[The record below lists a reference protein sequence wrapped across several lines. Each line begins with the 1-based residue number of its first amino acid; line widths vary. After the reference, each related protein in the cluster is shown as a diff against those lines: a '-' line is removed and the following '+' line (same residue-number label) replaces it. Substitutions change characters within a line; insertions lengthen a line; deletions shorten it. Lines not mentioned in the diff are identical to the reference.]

1 MKTVTKNFKKKFGCC
16 NQTGNILDRDLCKK
30 KNVKKMKKGTFF
42 FRINQLHKKL
52 TDLTPSLV

>member
-1 MKTVTKNFKKKFGCC
+1 MKTVTKNLKKKFGCC

-42 FRINQLHKKL
+42 FLELISYIKN
-52 TDLTPSLV
+52 